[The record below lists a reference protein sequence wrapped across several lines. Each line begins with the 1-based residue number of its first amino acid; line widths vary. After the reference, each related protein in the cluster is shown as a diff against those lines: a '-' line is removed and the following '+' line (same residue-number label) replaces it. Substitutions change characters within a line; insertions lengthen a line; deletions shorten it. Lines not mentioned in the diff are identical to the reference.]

1 MRVSR
6 SFSDTSEAVTLSRPG
21 VDERYVSSRTTGGD
35 NLAVFKDFE
44 PGNASVL
51 SQFVFGG
58 CRFHDQ
64 AVSLM
69 GDGLWPVTWIHGD
82 GCSGESVSGMQAVTV
97 AGPDVKGV
105 TLDGAHVGCWFEDE
119 DAAYCYLGGILPSD
133 RNRGRTDQA
142 EDVFLRL
149 EKALATVGMEYTD
162 VVRTWLFLEQLLDW
176 YGEFNEVRTAFYE
189 ERGVFDRL
197 VPASTGIGAANP
209 GDAALIAGAIAI
221 KPKHDRVKAFAVPSP
236 LQCPATSYRSS
247 FSRAAEVEMPDRRYL
262 YISGTA
268 SINADG
274 TSAHLG
280 DVDKQIDLTMRVAT
294 ALLESRGMG
303 WGDVVRAIAY
313 FKDMRDGPRF
323 ADYCRAEGLPTFP
336 VALAHAAVCRDDL
349 LFEIEA
355 DAAQPI
361 DP

>member
-6 SFSDTSEAVTLSRPG
+6 RFSDTFEAVTLSRPG
-21 VDERYVSSRTTGGD
+21 VDECYICSRTAGGD
-35 NLAVFKDFE
+35 NLAVFRDFDAAS
-44 PGNASVL
+44 ASVL

-64 AVSLM
+64 AMSSM
-69 GDGLWPVTWIHGD
+69 GHASWPVTWIHGD
-82 GCSGESVSGMQAVTV
+82 GCSGENVSGMQAVTV
-97 AGPDVKGV
+97 AGPEVKSVVLG
-105 TLDGAHVGCWFEDE
+105 GESVGCWFEDE
-119 DAAYCYLGGILPSD
+119 DAAYCYLGGIVPADPSQS
-133 RNRGRTDQA
+133 RTDQA
-142 EDVFLRL
+142 LDVFLRL
-149 EKALATVGMEYTD
+149 ERALATVGMEYTD
-162 VVRTWLFLEQLLDW
+162 VVRTWLYLEQLLDW

-189 ERGVFDRL
+189 QRGVFDRL

-209 GDAALIAGAIAI
+209 GGAALVAGAIAI
-221 KPKHDRVKAFAVPSP
+221 RPKHDRVKAFAVPSP

-268 SINADG
+268 SIHPDG

-280 DVDKQIDLTMRVAT
+280 DVDKQIDLTMRVAG
-294 ALLESRGMG
+294 AILESRGMG

-313 FKDMRDGPRF
+313 LKDMCEGPRF
-323 ADYCRAEGLPTFP
+323 TAYCRAEGLPAFP

-355 DAAQPI
+355 DAVKAVEG
-361 DP
+361 